1 MSANHIPSPNARVSA
16 VAIIVGASI
25 QLTASMLGQ
34 LAAPWAFL
42 GWLIFVFG
50 SIGLCQ
56 ELGASRP
63 LNRAGLLFM
72 GAAFCARTVMVV
84 SPGTGTEI
92 RTQLMSAFASLAA
105 ILFWSL
111 ALMHRSDRPRMVGA
125 FGVIL
130 SGSALLLLLTAHVV
144 VGAITMLGFS
154 DIFSALHDP
163 GKSTRRAM
171 ETVAVILGMWSLVI
185 AFLLWTRNL
194 SPAPGDSSTALR
206 SG

>member
-1 MSANHIPSPNARVSA
+1 VSANHVPSPNARVSA
-16 VAIIVGASI
+16 VTIIVGAGI
-25 QLTASMLGQ
+25 HLAASMLEQ

-42 GWLIFVFG
+42 GWLMFVFG

-56 ELGASRP
+56 ELGVSKP

-72 GAAFCARTVMVV
+72 SAAFCARIVMVV
-84 SPGTGTEI
+84 SPAASTEI
-92 RTQLMSAFASLAA
+92 RTQLMSAFASLAP

-111 ALMHRSDRPRMVGA
+111 ALMHRSDRPRTVGA

-171 ETVAVILGMWSLVI
+171 ETVAVILVIWSLII
-185 AFLLWTRNL
+185 AFLLWTRDL
-194 SPAPGDSSTALR
+194 RRALRESSTALI
-206 SG
+206 SD